1 MVKRYNDAEST
12 ANNYYNSKDAD
23 GFYFE
28 VWGGED
34 IHVGLYQSPDEPIL
48 EASQRTKSRMASF
61 LDNLSQD
68 STVLDIGSGFGGAA
82 RYLAKTYGCRVTA
95 LNLSELQ
102 NERHRRT
109 NVEQGLDDLIEVV
122 DGSFEHIPFKDSSFD
137 IVWSQ
142 DAILHSGERLK
153 VIAEVSRV
161 LTEAGEFV
169 FTDPMQ
175 TDNCPENVLQPIL
188 DRLNLGSLSSPGFY
202 RQASQ
207 QHGLNAVRFEELA
220 PHLVTHYTRALQET
234 QKQEEELKLLIS
246 QEYIYNMKKGLQH
259 WIEGGKNGHL
269 TWGIFHFRKGQQR

>member
-1 MVKRYNDAEST
+1 MATRHNNAERT
-12 ANNYYNSKDAD
+12 ANEYYNSKDAD

-34 IHVGLYQSPDEPIL
+34 IHVGLYKSPDEPIL
-48 EASQRTKSRMASF
+48 KASLRTKSRIAS
-61 LDNLSQD
+61 LIDDLNQD

-95 LNLSELQ
+95 LNLSEVQ
-102 NERHRRT
+102 NERHRRM
-109 NVEQGLDDLIEVV
+109 NAEQGLDDLIEVV
-122 DGSFEHIPFKDSSFD
+122 DGSFEDIPFKDSSFD

-142 DAILHSGERLK
+142 DAILHSEERLK

-161 LTEAGEFV
+161 LTKAGEFV

-175 TDNCPENVLQPIL
+175 SDNCPENVLEPIL
-188 DRLNLGSLSSPGFY
+188 NRLHLDSLASPGFY

-207 QHGLNAVRFEELA
+207 QHGFNAVRFEELM
-220 PHLVTHYTRALQET
+220 PHLVTHYTRVLQET
-234 QKQEEELKLLIS
+234 QKREEELKLLIS
-246 QEYIYNMKKGLQH
+246 QEYINNMKKGLQH

-269 TWGIFHFRKGQQR
+269 TWGIFHFLKE